1 MLWKQ
6 ESFSVPAGFLPPCCL
21 TGGEKGYDLRELV
34 EGSTVS
40 FSTQESPVSA
50 LKRGLLV
57 AVFVGQL
64 VASSL
69 IGWTQTSQSL
79 QSRIP
84 KPDPK
89 KYRAVQDAKDWK
101 NPYLIVRR
109 DGIEIVGTT
118 AVGQTIPVD
127 SVPGVL
133 KGLPDSA
140 WPYGLV
146 VAVQDIGLVS
156 QGDPPR
162 IEANRKRLLTIL
174 QKLNVAVDLWPSA

>member
-1 MLWKQ
+1 M
-6 ESFSVPAGFLPPCCL
+6 SV
-21 TGGEKGYDLRELV
+21 
-34 EGSTVS
+34 
-40 FSTQESPVSA
+40 

-57 AVFVGQL
+57 AIFVAQL
-64 VASSL
+64 VASTP
-69 IGWTQTSQSL
+69 IGWTQTPQSL

-89 KYRAVQDAKDWK
+89 RYHAVQDAKDWK

-109 DGIEIVGTT
+109 DGIEIVGMT
-118 AVGQTIPVD
+118 AVGQAIPVD

-156 QGDPPR
+156 EGDLPR
-162 IEANRKRLLTIL
+162 IEANRKRLLML
-174 QKLNVAVDLWPSA
+174 LKKLGIAVDLWPSA